1 MNDHTDKKSESGKP
15 SDNGKTQP
23 DKNKNDDGAS
33 SPPPKRKFRGN
44 DRDQ

>member
-1 MNDHTDKKSESGKP
+1 MNDHTDKQHETGKP
-15 SDNGKTQP
+15 GDSGKTQP
-23 DKNKNDDGAS
+23 NEKKNDDGSS